1 MSENVNWKRVWAE
14 TVDYLVPLLRLK
26 APQVALYYYL
36 LRHSRLRG
44 QRTVT
49 TTKRAI
55 GEGVQRCFLSV
66 KNQLF
71 RLVQKRCIAITDRSA
86 RGMTL
91 QVFLPREI
99 VGSLRRSGYA
109 KLDIHERSN
118 AAYDRSK
125 RLAIF
130 RREKGRCFYC
140 RRRFRRS
147 SLFLDHLEP
156 LSHGGSTRMEN
167 VVACCEPCNREKGT
181 GRGSSYLYTL
191 YRMKRLSRQNYKQRM
206 RALRKLQLAAADAM
220 FT

>member
-14 TVDYLVPLLRLK
+14 TVDYVVPLLKLK

-55 GEGVQRCFLSV
+55 GDGVQRCFLSV
-66 KNQLF
+66 KNQL
-71 RLVQKRCIAITDRSA
+71 RMLVQKRCIAVKERA
-86 RGMTL
+86 QRGVTL
-91 QVFLPREI
+91 EVFLPREI
-99 VGSLRRSGYA
+99 VTELKDGAFA
-109 KLDIHERSN
+109 KVDLHEGG
-118 AAYDRSK
+118 AANYDAAK

-130 RREKGRCFYC
+130 RRDKGRCFYC
-140 RRRFRRS
+140 RQPLRRAT
-147 SLFLDHLEP
+147 LTLDHLEP
-156 LSHGGSTRMEN
+156 LSGGGSTRMEN
-167 VVACCEPCNREKGT
+167 LVSCCDQCNRDKST
-181 GRGSSYLYTL
+181 GNALRFLYTL
-191 YRMKRLSRQNYKQRM
+191 YRGGRLTQKRYKERV